1 MNEKNFNKIIYSF
14 VVILLILSVLFP
26 VSILSAKTKE
36 EQDTDYVLEVIEG
49 IIHWKKSSSNI
60 DLNEPLFNNSF
71 LEVAGETSVD
81 WYPIGMGRMGY
92 DDDYDA
98 YLAVIKDVVQ
108 DRYKEE
114 HTLSKAKST
123 EWHRISLAILAS
135 GGDPT
140 NVGKDRDGQSINLIE
155 DGTYNRGNTRSL
167 GAQGLNGWIWGLI
180 TLDSMRYEVPEA
192 AHDDREKM
200 IKEIMKKQLTD
211 GGFSLNSPTSDPDI
225 TAMAVQALAPYYNS
239 EEEFK
244 YEQKSL
250 DKLVTKVVREVI
262 DEALFTLSEL
272 QQDDGDYESMDT
284 SNLESTAQVMVA
296 LTSLGIDPMKDDRF
310 IKNGNTLLDGMLL
323 YSKEDGGFIHSQTFK
338 PENPTSMPD
347 ESNTM
352 ASEQALY
359 ALTSLVR
366 FNENYRSLYDF
377 REEMNDE
384 VRNQINALEDSIQSI
399 PTEVQQDDKS
409 FITSLY
415 KEYLHIPVE
424 ERSYVFNY
432 HVLAQAMEVLGI
444 KNTSEPLSQ
453 HIGVN
458 KNGNGTITDVFNK
471 EEISNQDIV
480 MTETDEALIQEI
492 LDEDTSTK
500 YYVDVVRLLDKLN
513 DAKNQEHNDQYKE
526 ILEHEKLAIE
536 NIEAEIENINKI
548 ILRQLYPFDQIRIKD
563 KEVVEEVITRFEL
576 LDEYDQEKIEG
587 YDDVEKAETQINN
600 LIRARYIMLTLGVII
615 LGMSILLVIRYNKRK
630 NARRKQKMMEIE

>member
-1 MNEKNFNKIIYSF
+1 MNKKKFNKVIYPL
-14 VVILLILSVLFP
+14 VVMILIFSVLSP
-26 VSILSAKTKE
+26 VPSLSAKIKE
-36 EQDTDYVLEVIEG
+36 EKDTDYILEIIEG

-60 DLNEPLFNNSF
+60 DFNDPLFNNDF
-71 LEVAGETSVD
+71 LEAAGETSGD
-81 WYPIGMGRMGY
+81 WYPIGMGRIGY
-92 DDDYDA
+92 EDDYDA

-108 DRYKEE
+108 DRYKEA
-114 HTLSKAKST
+114 HKLSKAKST
-123 EWHRISLAILAS
+123 EWHRISLAVLAS

-140 NVGKDRDGQSINLIE
+140 VIRKDSNGQSINLIA

-167 GAQGLNGWIWGLI
+167 GAQGINGWIWGLI
-180 TLDSMRYEVPEA
+180 TLDSMRYEVPDD
-192 AHDDREKM
+192 AHDNREKM

-250 DKLVTKVVREVI
+250 DKLVTKSVREVI

-296 LTSLGIDPMKDDRF
+296 LTSLGIDPTKDDRF

-323 YSKEDGGFIHSQTFK
+323 YAEEDGGFVHSKTYD
-338 PENPTSMPD
+338 PENPTSIPD

-366 FNENYRSLYDF
+366 FNDNYRSLYDF

-384 VRNQINALEDSIQSI
+384 VKNKINTLEDSIQSI
-399 PTEVQQDDKS
+399 PAEVKQDDKD
-409 FITSLY
+409 FITSLF
-415 KEYLHIPVE
+415 KDYLNIPVE

-432 HVLAQAMEVLGI
+432 HVLAKAMEQLKI
-444 KNTSEPLSQ
+444 QNTSEPLSQ
-453 HIGVN
+453 HMGVN

-471 EEISNQDIV
+471 EESSNQDTD
-480 MTETDEALIQEI
+480 MTEADEVLIQKI
-492 LDEDTSTK
+492 LDQDASTEN
-500 YYVDVVRLLDKLN
+500 YVDVVRLLDKL
-513 DAKNQEHNDQYKE
+513 DDTKNKEHYDQYKE
-526 ILEHEKLAIE
+526 ELANEKIVIE
-536 NIEAEIENINKI
+536 DIEEEIESINKI
-548 ILRQLYPFDQIRIKD
+548 ILRQLYPFDKIRIKD
-563 KEVVEEVITRFEL
+563 KKIVEEVIKRYEI

-587 YDDVEKAETQINN
+587 YDDVEKAETQIKN
-600 LIRARYIMLTLGVII
+600 LIRARYIMITLGAVI
-615 LGMSILLVIRYNKRK
+615 LGMSVLLVIRYKKRK
-630 NARRKQKMMEIE
+630 NARRKEKMMDIE

>member
-114 HTLSKAKST
+114 HILSNAKST

-244 YEQKSL
+244 YVQKSL
-250 DKLVTKVVREVI
+250 DKLVTKAVREVI

-384 VRNQINALEDSIQSI
+384 VKNQINALEDSIQSI
-399 PTEVQQDDKS
+399 PTEVQQDDKA

-432 HVLAQAMEVLGI
+432 HVLVQAMEVLGI

-480 MTETDEALIQEI
+480 MTETDEILIQEI

>member
-123 EWHRISLAILAS
+123 EWHRITLAILAS

-296 LTSLGIDPMKDDRF
+296 LTSLGINPMKDDRF

-384 VRNQINALEDSIQSI
+384 VRNQINALEDSIQNI